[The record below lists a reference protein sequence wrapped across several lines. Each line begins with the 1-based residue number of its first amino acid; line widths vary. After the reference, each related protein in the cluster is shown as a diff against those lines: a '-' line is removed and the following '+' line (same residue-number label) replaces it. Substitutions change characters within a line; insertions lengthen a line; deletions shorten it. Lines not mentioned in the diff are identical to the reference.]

1 MNINSLSNSGDHT
14 YTNGVTTF
22 NTGGSHEQNPHGGI
36 QQGVAPD
43 GQPNLVEEGEVKYK
57 DYIFSNRLYATEKEL
72 RVFNLPK
79 KYKDHTFADI
89 AERIADSHSERPSDP
104 ITLRTLDAELNRLKN
119 AQNMNKKNKK

>member
-1 MNINSLSNSGDHT
+1 MDFYNKLNESKIKQVIIEA
-14 YTNGVTTF
+14 TNLKKF
-22 NTGGSHEQNPHGGI
+22 
-36 QQGVAPD
+36 
-43 GQPNLVEEGEVKYK
+43 
-57 DYIFSNRLYATEKEL
+57 ATEKEL